1 MTISYSDAVLLHC
14 LNQINNERSIYSLY
28 HLFQGKKSSQT
39 IQDAHLF
46 NLTAFFRAF
55 PLLTRMELE
64 KAIEELQHSGLLE
77 RTSNEHYRLNKFGE
91 SALRE
96 FHTRNEL
103 PPKFLEGWNYH
114 HLTTVFWERL
124 SILVQVCSNLVHQKK
139 GFIPVQNKQETLEWV
154 KSYIKAQN
162 INRYDLA
169 EQLYNELI
177 FCLESEQTI
186 QPSVLILRMTG
197 NNRIGLTSK
206 QAADMLNMENT
217 HYQLEFLNVIHF
229 MIGTISANQDQYKQ
243 LSGLVRDAQKTVPF
257 TLSTEKTYRLIEK
270 GFTPIEIA
278 NIRKL
283 KTSTIEDHIVEI
295 ALHLESFDLNKY
307 VNENKQERIMKVA
320 NETSA
325 KKLKQIR
332 DYVNDASYFE
342 IRLVL
347 ARNGGRQWN

>member
-14 LNQINNERSIYSLY
+14 LNQIKNERSIYSLY

-46 NLTAFFRAF
+46 KLTPFFRSF
-55 PLLTRMELE
+55 PLLTRTELE
-64 KAIEELQHSGLLE
+64 KAIEELTHRGFLE
-77 RTSNEHYRLNKFGE
+77 RTSNEHYRVNKTGE
-91 SALRE
+91 IALRE
-96 FHTRNEL
+96 FHAQHVM

-154 KSYIKAQN
+154 KSYIKTQN

-169 EQLYNELI
+169 GQLYKELI
-177 FCLESEQTI
+177 LCLESEQAI
-186 QPSVLILRMTG
+186 RPSVLILRLTG
-197 NNRIGLTSK
+197 NSRIGLTPK
-206 QAADMLNMENT
+206 QAAETLNMENT
-217 HYQLEFLNVIHF
+217 QYQLEFLNVLHF
-229 MIGTISANQDQYKQ
+229 MIGLISANPTKYWL
-243 LSGLVRDAQKTVPF
+243 LSGLVRDAQKSVPF

-270 GFTPIEIA
+270 GYTPTEVA

-295 ALHLESFDLNKY
+295 ALHLENFDLDNY
-307 VNENKQERIMKVA
+307 VDKNKQQRIMNAAK
-320 NETSA
+320 ETSA